1 MPEMCQGTV
10 VLTERPHFPTMYTR
24 ETVKHLAAFGLDSN
38 QMAVV
43 MKCSLQELERYY
55 SDDIATGLVRVNAQ
69 VQAAVL
75 HAAIY
80 DRNVQAQKLWLVNKA
95 GWRSGDAP
103 RITVNS
109 GAQGNEQVTHQRRA
123 VIVDI
128 LREAIRN
135 KRATEQVID
144 ARVVST
150 TKAQGSNGAGFN
162 GSNGSK
168 HK

>member
-1 MPEMCQGTV
+1 MPEVCQGTV

-24 ETVKHLAAFGLDSN
+24 DTVKHLAAFGLDCN

-43 MKCSLQELERYY
+43 LKCTLQELQLYY
-55 SDDIATGLVRVNAQ
+55 SEEIATGLVRVNAQ

-103 RITVNS
+103 RITVN
-109 GAQGNEQVTHQRRA
+109 QGESKSEVAVHQRRA

-144 ARVVST
+144 AKVVSAPKHT
-150 TKAQGSNGAGFN
+150 NGAN
-162 GSNGSK
+162 GSGSK

>member
-24 ETVKHLAAFGLDSN
+24 DTVKHLTAFGLDAN
-38 QMAVV
+38 QMAIVL
-43 MKCSLQELERYY
+43 KCTLQELQLYY
-55 SDDIATGLVRVNAQ
+55 SEEIATGLVRVNAQ

-80 DRNVQAQKLWLVNKA
+80 DRNVAAQKLWLVNKA

-103 RITVNS
+103 RITVNAGETPS
-109 GAQGNEQVTHQRRA
+109 EATVHQRRS

-128 LREAIRN
+128 LREAIKH
-135 KRATEQVID
+135 KRTQERVID
-144 ARVVST
+144 ATVVSSPKT
-150 TKAQGSNGAGFN
+150 ANGAN
-162 GSNGSK
+162 GSGK